1 MPIQINTALKGKEY
15 PPYAVTVERG
25 KIKEFRRA
33 RKWSPDGRP

>member
-1 MPIQINTALKGKEY
+1 MAMSVNMDVKSKEY
-15 PPYAVTVERG
+15 APFVTVERG